1 MQECSHYSEAA
12 KYKLALDDL
21 ARVIHTKNSFWIKFG
36 LKGLRE
42 FILNLAKTD
51 RSNISQV
58 MNLIN
63 RLVELINFEDLEI

>member
-12 KYKLALDDL
+12 NFKLALDDL
-21 ARVIHTKNSFWIKFG
+21 ARVIRSKNSFWIKFG

-58 MNLIN
+58 MNLID
-63 RLVELINFEDLEI
+63 RFVELTDFEDLEI